1 MKEPTFKTNKDSVVE
16 LLREAIVFAEYK
28 PGDCP
33 VQDKIAKQLNIS
45 ATPVREALCQLK
57 TEGVLEHSLHRG
69 VRETHLIRDAN
80 ERVATHEAMT
90 QLDGA
95 DIAHLKAL

>member
-33 VQDKIAKQLNIS
+33 VQDKI
-45 ATPVREALCQLK
+45 
-57 TEGVLEHSLHRG
+57 EGVLEHSLHRG